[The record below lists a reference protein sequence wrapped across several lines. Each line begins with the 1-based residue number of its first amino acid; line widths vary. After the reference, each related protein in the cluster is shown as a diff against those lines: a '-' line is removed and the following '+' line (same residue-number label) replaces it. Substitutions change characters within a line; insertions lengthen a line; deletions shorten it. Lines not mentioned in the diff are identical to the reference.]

1 VIADYEVSAPLSSR
15 RQLYSYILDAN
26 LPKGFP
32 QLGPEFHW
40 LFIRNDYRF
49 LKILLDQGFEVV
61 HRGKYLTIAR
71 RGVAN
76 LARNS
81 DFFDFARTRTL
92 DKMSTVRNARRSWS
106 RETNRDALADVDP
119 KYSDLRLKERPGA
132 SPGHIDVSGARMDPM
147 TR

>member
-1 VIADYEVSAPLSSR
+1 MIADYEVSAPLSSR

-71 RGVAN
+71 RGLAN
-76 LARNS
+76 LGRNS

-92 DKMSTVRNARRSWS
+92 DKMSMSVTLGVCRVSI
-106 RETNRDALADVDP
+106 ETNRSRASPTSIDQVFGLAI
-119 KYSDLRLKERPGA
+119 ERPGA
-132 SPGHIDVSGARMDPM
+132 LPGHIDVSGAEWTP
-147 TR
+147 